1 MTVTDAQLMEMFWS
15 GFATACAMVF
25 GLSVTINVAYWAVR
39 VARERK
45 REREE
50 EMEARVDE
58 FFEELNDPYKGFEP
72 PEIMRV
78 DVPSESGQYAYGERS
93 VCTCGME
100 SRPLN
105 EIISENVK
113 RDLDE
118 WDAHHIN
125 MHREKY
131 RLAQLPF

>member
-1 MTVTDAQLMEMFWS
+1 MEMFWS

-50 EMEARVDE
+50 ELEARVDE
-58 FFEELNDPYKGFEP
+58 FLEELNDPYKGFEP
-72 PEIMRV
+72 PQFERV
-78 DVPSESGQYAYGERS
+78 EGSDGVLS
-93 VCTCGME
+93 VCGCGMY
-100 SRPLN
+100 SRQLN
-105 EIISENVK
+105 QDTSTDVD

-118 WDAHHIN
+118 WDAHHLN

-131 RLAQLPF
+131 RLAQPPF